1 MFQLIDL
8 SPFLA
13 NYECSGFPQQAEDQF
28 TWECGGDALI
38 ENENLIIAGETRG
51 QRKSLEH
58 KHSLVNA
65 PSLDKV
71 YLYCGGN
78 IFVMDSAS

>member
-13 NYECSGFPQQAEDQF
+13 NYERSGFPQQAEGQF

-38 ENENLIIAGETRG
+38 ENENLIIAG
-51 QRKSLEH
+51 
-58 KHSLVNA
+58 
-65 PSLDKV
+65 
-71 YLYCGGN
+71 
-78 IFVMDSAS
+78 